1 MRLFSILSKK
11 TVYRKLETC
20 TIYFEYKNIGEG
32 VAFDYCKALCKCNIY
47 LKTHN
52 NVNFIDYVYVLSL
65 PQTRNVC
72 TLYYV
77 ELEKSAQVC
86 TLYYVELEKSAQVC
100 TLYYVELEKSAYV
113 CTLYYVELEKSAQV
127 CTLQYVELEKSA

>member
-1 MRLFSILSKK
+1 MSEFKKKVFDFKDCRSCFVWMLMRLFSILSKK

-77 ELEKSAQVC
+77 ELEKSA
-86 TLYYVELEKSAQVC
+86 
-100 TLYYVELEKSAYV
+100 
-113 CTLYYVELEKSAQV
+113 
-127 CTLQYVELEKSA
+127 